1 MERGAHTGAGLL
13 AGPVAHGGSMLE
25 QSVPEGLHLLERTHD
40 GAVLEGLQPMRGT
53 NIGAASEGLYP
64 VGGITCW
71 CRATA

>member
-1 MERGAHTGAGLL
+1 
-13 AGPVAHGGSMLE
+13 MLE